1 MFYHTAT
8 NTYINEGSAFEIDGV
23 QYPQNWLHLT
33 SLQEKALLGI
43 VEVSV
48 ASYPADDRFYWV
60 NSVLENGTLT
70 YTNTPKD
77 LASLKTQW
85 KNTIRQQAHSILL
98 PTDYMEIRNMKDA
111 TYKPEWMVW
120 RESVR
125 DAASNT
131 LAAIDLAENVS
142 ALQAVVQVAWPNNP
156 DYVVPQ

>member
-1 MFYHTAT
+1 
-8 NTYINEGSAFEIDGV
+8 
-23 QYPQNWLHLT
+23 
-33 SLQEKALLGI
+33 
-43 VEVSV
+43 
-48 ASYPADDRFYWV
+48 V